1 MKSLIK
7 TTFVLLILSGI
18 TTTVSAQSEQT
29 DIAANANVEANIDLS
44 SGDDLNFGN
53 ITAGSPSTVSPS
65 DATAGTFSVSGNV
78 GNVDLGFS
86 LPEVLNGSEDN
97 LPISFGGTSASWGD
111 NAYNSSN
118 DFDPNEGTSVNLLEQ
133 TDRDITV
140 YIGGTVDPATNQA
153 AGSYSGT
160 VTLTATYN

>member
-7 TTFVLLILSGI
+7 TTLILLLLTGI
-18 TTTVSAQSEQT
+18 TTTVSAQDAE
-29 DIAANANVEANIDLS
+29 IEANATVEANVDLS
-44 SGDDLNFGN
+44 SGEDLNFGN
-53 ITAGSPSTVSPS
+53 ITAGSPSTVNPS
-65 DATAGTFSVSGNV
+65 DAAAGTFSVSGNV
-78 GNVDLGFS
+78 GNVDLDFT
-86 LPEVLNGSEDN
+86 LPEVLNGSEDD

-111 NAYNSSN
+111 NDYDSNN
-118 DFDPNEGTSVNLLEQ
+118 DFDPNDGTSVNLLEQ

-140 YIGGTVDPATNQA
+140 YIGGTVSPVTNQA

>member
-7 TTFVLLILSGI
+7 YIFVLLLITGI
-18 TTTVSAQSEQT
+18 TTTASAQQA
-29 DIAANANVEANIDLS
+29 DIAANATVDANVDLS

-53 ITAGSPSTVSPS
+53 ITAGTPSTVSPG
-65 DATAGTFSVSGNV
+65 DAAAGTFSVSGNV
-78 GNVDLGFS
+78 GNVDLSFT
-86 LPEVLNGSEDN
+86 LPSELNGSVDN
-97 LPISFGGTSASWGD
+97 LPISFGGSSASWGD
-111 NAYNSSN
+111 NAYDSNN
-118 DFDPNEGTSVNLLEQ
+118 DFDPNDGTSVNLLQQ

-140 YIGGTVDPATNQA
+140 FIGGTVDPSANQA